1 MINSLQAGRFLAVMA
16 VVVHH
21 AVISTTAFVDEP
33 PHLIQSIFNFG
44 YLGVDFFFVLSG
56 FIIHYT
62 MRTRLRPA
70 SQFAL
75 DRLARIMLPYWP
87 VGIVLAL
94 AYTFLPS
101 LSAGG
106 RDWGWIS
113 TLTLAPTDLPPALS
127 VAWTLQHELVFYLAY
142 ALLLYSGRIWIGLAI
157 WAVSIVAGNLFGL
170 ADWPLLRV
178 ALAPINVEFIAGIA
192 AAALYLSSRAVP
204 ALGSWTLTAIFLV
217 LFILVGGDRD
227 ESWLVGFSIASL
239 LPWICR
245 VERAGTISV
254 TGWLIFGGAVSYA
267 IYLVHNP
274 LLSVLSRLMAHTGLG
289 WELALIL
296 STVISVAAGAF
307 WYLVWERPVMRLVK

>member
-1 MINSLQAGRFLAVMA
+1 MA

-33 PHLIQSIFNFG
+33 PHLIQSIFNYG

-113 TLTLAPTDLPPALS
+113 TITLAPTSLPPALS
-127 VAWTLQHELVFYLAY
+127 VAWTLQHELAFYLIY
-142 ALLLYSGRIWIGLAI
+142 ALLLYMGRIWIGLAI
-157 WAVSIVAGNLFGL
+157 WAGSIVAGNLFGL
-170 ADWPLLRV
+170 ADWSLLRV

-192 AAALYLSSRAVP
+192 AAALYLSSRTVP
-204 ALGSWTLTAIFLV
+204 ALGAWTLAAVFLA
-217 LFILVGGDRD
+217 LFILAGGGRN
-227 ESWLVGFSIASL
+227 ESWLVGFAIASL
-239 LPWICR
+239 LPWVCR
-245 VERAGTISV
+245 LEREGDLFV
-254 TGWLIFGGAVSYA
+254 PGWLIFGGAVSYA

-274 LLSVLSRLMAHTGLG
+274 LLSALSRLFALAGLC
-289 WELALIL
+289 WELALVL
-296 STVISVAAGAF
+296 STVTSVAAGAL
-307 WYLVWERPVMRLVK
+307 WYLLWERPVMRLIK